1 MSIPK
6 YNIKTHQSQLEIKLF
21 SDLSTLLAL
30 EKSDP
35 LIFHLAYIK
44 ARRKYK
50 QTQNEFKKT
59 FEIYK
64 AQRLA
69 VIASLGKKDEAIANG

>member
-1 MSIPK
+1 MINIHSSIK
-6 YNIKTHQSQLEIKLF
+6 SRKSQDEFALF
-21 SDLSTLLAL
+21 SDLSALLAL

-44 ARRKYK
+44 VRKVCK
-50 QTQNEFKKT
+50 QTVEDFKKT
-59 FEIYK
+59 FALYK

-69 VIASLGKKDEAIANG
+69 VIASLGNKEEAV

>member
-1 MSIPK
+1 MS
-6 YNIKTHQSQLEIKLF
+6 KLF
-21 SDLSTLLAL
+21 SDLSALLAL

-44 ARRKYK
+44 ARRKHK
-50 QTQNEFKKT
+50 QTQTEFKKT

-69 VIASLGKKDEAIANG
+69 VIASLGRKEGAING